1 MSEELKASAEE
12 SIPHEGKPG
21 GMNVVGVAAFL
32 GALSSIV
39 VMALNYLAEQLLQL
53 SFVPFDILDW
63 IARVL
68 PGNIITPAIDLLV
81 SSLQGLGLGPVDR
94 VAKAAERG
102 LALFIFLLIGAG
114 IGLSVSYLSRSD
126 DRRFVRNGFLTGLL
140 LGIAVVLIRF
150 GSTLLS
156 NYETPDALWVILLL
170 IAWGSAVGALIRID
184 TQIRRESSEIDLTR
198 RSFFY
203 WVGGVVISTAV
214 GSIGLARLL
223 GGDGSVPATD
233 ISESIEVSD
242 TSGIAK
248 SPSQNMLN
256 NRIDPAPGTRPEI
269 TSNQDFYK
277 IDINA
282 NFRRL
287 DEESWRLEFDGLVN
301 NPLSLTLAQIRA
313 RPSITQV
320 ITLQCISN
328 RIGGDLTGTTKWK
341 GVPLSHLLEEVGL
354 LPGVKEL
361 AIEAADGFYESVSME
376 DLKDERTLL
385 VYEMNDEPLPDA
397 HGFPL
402 RIYIPNRYGMKQP
415 KWITRI
421 TAIDFEGPG
430 YWVDRGW
437 SEEAFVVTTSVV
449 DTKDAPSGLAEGD
462 LFSVGGIAYSGVR
475 RISKVEVQVDDAD
488 WQEAQL
494 RQPPL
499 SPLTWVQWRFDWPF
513 MSGSHTFRV
522 RAYDGDGVLQI
533 QAIRDVRP
541 DGATGT
547 HSRKIRL

>member
-1 MSEELKASAEE
+1 MFEELKKSAEE
-12 SIPHEGKPG
+12 PFTSEGKPG
-21 GMNVVGVAAFL
+21 RMNVVGVAALL

-39 VMALNYLAEQLLQL
+39 VMALNYLVEQLLQL
-53 SFVPFDILDW
+53 SFVPFDFFDW
-63 IARVL
+63 ITRVL
-68 PGNIITPAIDLLV
+68 PGNVITAGIDLLV

-114 IGLSVSYLSRSD
+114 IGLSVVYLSRSD
-126 DRRFVRNGFLTGLL
+126 DRKFVRNGFRTGLL
-140 LGIAVVLIRF
+140 LGIAVLLIRF

-156 NYETPDALWVILLL
+156 NYDTPDILWVILLFS
-170 IAWGSAVGALIRID
+170 AWGAAVGVLIRMD
-184 TQIRRESSEIDLTR
+184 TRIRSESSEIDLTR

-203 WVGGVVISTAV
+203 WVGGVVFSTAV
-214 GSIGLARLL
+214 GSFGLARLL
-223 GGDGSVPATD
+223 GGDGSLPATD
-233 ISESIEVSD
+233 ISESIEISD
-242 TSGIAK
+242 TSGVAK
-248 SPSQNMLN
+248 SPSQDVLN

-269 TSNQDFYK
+269 TSNQDFYT

-313 RPSITQV
+313 RPSVTQI

-328 RIGGDLTGTTKWK
+328 RVGGELTGTTKWK

-385 VYEMNDEPLPDA
+385 VYEMNGEPLPDA

-402 RIYIPNRYGMKQP
+402 RIYIPSRYGRKQP

-449 DTKDAPSGLAEGD
+449 DTKDAPSGLADGD
-462 LFSVGGIAYSGVR
+462 LFSVGGIAYSGERGV
-475 RISKVEVQVDDAD
+475 SKVEVQVDDAD
-488 WQEAQL
+488 WQEALL

-499 SPLTWVQWRFDWPF
+499 SPLTWVQWRIDWPF
-513 MSGSHTFRV
+513 MSGSHTS
-522 RAYDGDGVLQI
+522 GSSI
-533 QAIRDVRP
+533 
-541 DGATGT
+541 
-547 HSRKIRL
+547 